1 MIEAYKII
9 TRKEN
14 IKSENF
20 FHIYSN
26 GYYTTGHCFKLIAT
40 TMVLYLITM
49 LPLSRLEL
57 RRNFFSQR
65 VVSNWNSLS
74 VHVIEELFQNPVMP
88 LFGIVFGVLR
98 KLLLQNSLSPPNTI
112 PKSGMNSLPDYV
124 VDVDTVDIFKS
135 RLDKFWKDQDI
146 MFDCDADLTGA
157 GNRSEFELESD

>member
-1 MIEAYKII
+1 
-9 TRKEN
+9 
-14 IKSENF
+14 
-20 FHIYSN
+20 
-26 GYYTTGHCFKLIAT
+26 
-40 TMVLYLITM
+40 
-49 LPLSRLEL
+49 
-57 RRNFFSQR
+57 
-65 VVSNWNSLS
+65 
-74 VHVIEELFQNPVMP
+74 MP

-98 KLLLQNSLSPPNTI
+98 KLLLQNSLSAPNTI